1 MPRSPSPPERRA
13 AADGGSFPCVV
24 SAWTLHEAE
33 LRAYLRHRLSDLAAA
48 DDVLQDVFVKA
59 LRHQAAFCSLESPRA
74 WLFQVARNT
83 MIDRARTAHPA
94 EPIED
99 HADRLEAPAPELPD
113 PVDALAACLAAA
125 LERLPAQDA
134 AILRACDIDGQSQR
148 DFAAAQSL
156 SLPAAKSRL
165 LRARQRL
172 RGELVQACGIRF
184 DGEGRVCCHAAA
196 AAVVSADGS

>member
-1 MPRSPSPPERRA
+1 MPTSPSPPECRP

-33 LRAYLRHRLSDLAAA
+33 LRAYLRHRLGDPAAA

-59 LRHQAAFCSLESPRA
+59 IRQQAAFCSLESPRA
-74 WLFQVARNT
+74 WLFQVARNA
-83 MIDRARTAHPA
+83 MVDRARTAHPA

-99 HADRLEAPAPELPD
+99 HADRLEAPGPAALD
-113 PVDALAACLAAA
+113 PVDALAGCLAAA
-125 LERLPAQDA
+125 LERLPAHDA

-148 DFAAAQSL
+148 EFAAAHAL

-172 RGELVQACGIRF
+172 REELVQACGVRF
-184 DGEGRVCCHAAA
+184 DGDGRVCCHAAPA
-196 AAVVSADGS
+196 AGS